1 MRDAMDE
8 SNKMLPHYRVGR
20 LLQLLAKDPRTNV
33 LDVQVRIV
41 GHRVF
46 LSGRVESDVLRSS
59 IEQVIRE
66 AIPREMEVVNNVWV
80 TAYVP

>member
-1 MRDAMDE
+1 MDGPD
-8 SNKMLPHYRVGR
+8 KMLPHYRVGR

-46 LSGRVESDVLRSS
+46 LSGNVESPVLRAAV
-59 IEQVIRE
+59 EEVIRE
-66 AIPREMEVVNNVWV
+66 AIPPEMEVVNNVWV